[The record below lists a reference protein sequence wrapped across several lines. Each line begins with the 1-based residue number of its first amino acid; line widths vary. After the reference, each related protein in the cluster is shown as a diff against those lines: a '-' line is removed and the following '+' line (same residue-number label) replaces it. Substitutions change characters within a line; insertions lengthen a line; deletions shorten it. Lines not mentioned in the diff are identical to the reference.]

1 MGYGTVGVCF
11 CAFGLKKRCAM
22 KKGYFY
28 IILAAVIFSTM
39 EISSKMIASAVNPIQ
54 LSFIRFLI
62 GGLILLPLAIKEL
75 KAKKIRLT
83 WGDLKFFTAAGI
95 LCVVVSMT
103 FFQLAV
109 LYTKASTV
117 AIVFSVNPIFIIPLA
132 AFYLNERITKR
143 TVISLAL
150 SIAGIIVIMN
160 PLNVGL
166 DLKGIVLAILAA
178 VTFAVYSVY
187 SKTRAGYYG
196 SMALNSFTFLVGD
209 LVLFIL
215 IMLSK
220 IGSVADFFAAR
231 GMGTFSAIPVVHG
244 INSGNILVVLY
255 LGIVVTGL
263 GYVFFFKAMHETS
276 ATTASIVFL
285 IKPALAPLFA
295 LLIIAEKIPFNTI
308 IGMGFILL
316 GSAYNFMGSVP
327 AKSD

>member
-11 CAFGLKKRCAM
+11 CAFGLAKRCAM
-22 KKGYFY
+22 KKGYIY
-28 IILAAVIFSTM
+28 IILSAVIFSTM
-39 EISSKMIASAVNPIQ
+39 EISSKMIAHDVNPIQ

-62 GGLILLPLAIKEL
+62 GGLILLPIALKEL

-83 WGDLKFFTAAGI
+83 LSDLRFFAAAGI

-117 AIVFSVNPIFIIPLA
+117 AIVFSCNPIFIIPMA
-132 AFYLNERITKR
+132 ALYLNERITRR

-166 DLKGIVLAILAA
+166 DLKGIVLAVLAA
-178 VTFAVYSVY
+178 VTFAMYSIY
-187 SKTRAGYYG
+187 SKKRAGYYG

-209 LVLFIL
+209 LVLFAL

-220 IGSVADFFAAR
+220 LGTVSDFFRAR
-231 GMGTFSAIPVVHG
+231 GMDTFASIPVLHG
-244 INSGNILVVLY
+244 INGGNILVVLY

-276 ATTASIVFL
+276 ATTASVVFL
-285 IKPALAPLFA
+285 IKPALAPIFA
-295 LLIIAEKIPFNTI
+295 LLILAESIPVNTL
-308 IGMGFILL
+308 IGMGCILL
-316 GSAYNFMGSVP
+316 GSAYNFIGSAP
-327 AKSD
+327 RKS